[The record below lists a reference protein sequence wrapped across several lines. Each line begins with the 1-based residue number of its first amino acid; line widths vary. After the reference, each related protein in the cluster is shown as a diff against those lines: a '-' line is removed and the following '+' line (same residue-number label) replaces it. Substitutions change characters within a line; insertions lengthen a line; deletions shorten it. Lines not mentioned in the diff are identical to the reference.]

1 MPHIDYYFAT
11 LSPYTYLAGKRF
23 EALADKH
30 GATVTYKPLDVI
42 ALFGRTG
49 GTPPK
54 DRHINRVEYRA
65 QELVRQA
72 KKYDMPFKLKPAH
85 WPTNAAPS
93 SYAIIAAQN
102 AGGGDLGTLV
112 HAILRAVWA
121 EDKDI
126 AQDDVIKSCLS
137 EAGFDPTLADSGLLS
152 GAETYAA
159 NLEEAVDKGVFGAPF
174 YIVDGDQRFWGQ
186 DKLEDLDLHLSGT
199 L

>member
-11 LSPYTYLAGKRF
+11 LSPYTYLAGTRF
-23 EALADKH
+23 EALAQAHD
-30 GATVTYKPLDVI
+30 ATVTYKPLDVM
-42 ALFGRTG
+42 ALFARTG

-65 QELVRQA
+65 QELARQA
-72 KKYDMPFKLKPAH
+72 KKNGLPFNLKPAH

-102 AGGGDLGTLV
+102 AGGGDLGALV
-112 HAILRAVWA
+112 HGILRAVWA
-121 EDKDI
+121 DEKDI
-126 AQDDVIKSCLS
+126 AQDDVVRACLS
-137 EAGFDPTLADSGLLS
+137 EAGFDPALADSGLLT

-186 DKLEDLDLHLSGT
+186 DKLDDLDLHLSSK

>member
-23 EALADKH
+23 EALAEKY
-30 GATVTYKPLDVI
+30 GCSVTYKPLDVI

-72 KKYDMPFKLKPAH
+72 KKHDLPFKLKPAH

-126 AQDDVIKSCLS
+126 AQDDVIKSCLT
-137 EAGFDPTLADSGLLS
+137 EAGFDPALADSGLLS
-152 GAETYAA
+152 GADTYAA

-186 DKLEDLDLHLSGT
+186 DKLDDLDLHLSGQ